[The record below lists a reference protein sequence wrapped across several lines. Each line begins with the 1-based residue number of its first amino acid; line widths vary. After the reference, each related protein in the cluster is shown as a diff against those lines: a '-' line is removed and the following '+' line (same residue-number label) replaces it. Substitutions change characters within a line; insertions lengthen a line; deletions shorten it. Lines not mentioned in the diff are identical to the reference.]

1 MTAGDDSATVF
12 GSECTHLASEGPY
25 AYCGAPATW
34 LHIDRSGTQPLN
46 VLCDA
51 HRTRAS
57 VPIPHDAPRTAPS
70 EYLLKR

>member
-12 GSECTHLASEGPY
+12 GSECTHLVSSALY
-25 AYCGAPATW
+25 KYCGAPAKW
-34 LHIDRSGTQPLN
+34 LQVDRDGTSPVN

-57 VPIPHDAPRTAPS
+57 VPIPHDAERSAPS
-70 EYLLKR
+70 AYLVKR